1 MPWSSVMGAFDFFTS
16 NALRAGGATVAS
28 IRLRIG
34 RGEIYRVINGWYG
47 NSSTPQ
53 QAVLAMRIG
62 GRLGCVSALDLHG
75 AWHPPGC
82 GVHVIFPSHA
92 SGRRSAGRDRGAAV
106 VRHWHDSTDRTGS
119 AFAVAP
125 IELALA
131 EALQCQP
138 NHYLL
143 AILDS
148 LLHRRL
154 ITRNRLEAIVH
165 RAPARVH
172 HLLDHIDARSES
184 GTESITRYRLT
195 MSGLVT
201 KIQVTLREKDRLDL
215 EIDDW
220 LAIEID
226 GRKHHA
232 QRAAFTKDRR
242 RVVRVMREGRI
253 VLQFSSATVISEWE
267 FVIET
272 IRAVMAQHA
281 LIA

>member
-1 MPWSSVMGAFDFFTS
+1 MGAFHFFTTKE
-16 NALRAGGATVAS
+16 LRAGGATIAT
-28 IRLRIG
+28 IRQRIG
-34 RGEIYRVINGWYG
+34 RGEIYRVINGWYAD
-47 NSSTPQ
+47 PQ
-53 QAVLAMRIG
+53 SPKAAVLAMRIG
-62 GRLGCVSALDLHG
+62 GRLGCVSALELHG
-75 AWHPPGC
+75 AWHPPDC
-82 GVHVIFPSHA
+82 GLHVVFPSHA
-92 SGRRSAGRDRGAAV
+92 SGRRSAGREYGESV
-106 VRHWHDSTDRTGS
+106 VRHWHDASDRTGS

-138 NHYLL
+138 NHYLI

-148 LLHRRL
+148 LLHKRL
-154 ITRNRLEAIVH
+154 ITRNRLEAVVH

-172 HLLDHIDARSES
+172 HLLTHLDGRSES

-195 MSGLVT
+195 MSGLAT

-232 QRAAFTKDRR
+232 QRAAFTRDRK
-242 RVVRVMREGRI
+242 RVVRVMREGRL
-253 VLQFSSATVISEWE
+253 VLQFSYATVIYEWE

-281 LIA
+281 PIA